1 MYKVKIQNFEGP
13 LDLLLFFVRKDEL
26 NIYDIPIAHITRSYL
41 EYLRLME
48 ELNLDIAAEF
58 ILMAATLMRI
68 KVKMMLPRDPDEEE
82 EEEPLDPRE
91 ELTRRLIE
99 YRQFKEASKSLA
111 ELNEYWRSVYR
122 RTYFN
127 FDLIP
132 QQSEEPVGLKDVTFF
147 DLLAAYKK
155 ALAKKPKVIY
165 HNIERLNVT
174 IEQQQDLITGFFND
188 KKCYLFSDLCTVMSK
203 VEIVVTFLAM
213 LELIRR
219 GEIAVK
225 QATIFDDIWIYRPDA
240 YADEE
245 MHALEEA
252 EAQRQQ
258 YEAEQGPTDTVDDT
272 EHRVGSA
279 DAGFTGAV
287 LDEGGVE
294 EDSGGG
300 EDEDVLDFDAAEGP
314 VVTEVSTD
322 TDEEIE
328 SSEES
333 VPTYVEPETYP
344 LADLSREEIE
354 RRLHAFLEEEPPREP
369 LESLS
374 QDEIRNRLD
383 TFLSEEPGRGVGSMM
398 DDLVLGAMEEGGQ
411 VAEERSDDSDRTNVV
426 TSQDSES
433 GARASD
439 MPVLEA
445 PPANDG
451 IPVAVSASHEETLPG
466 QPTDLTD
473 ESNVPSAVDESLTRK
488 SDSSPSHRTDAALDG
503 KEHKETGS
511 DGVRTALGNESK
523 VARWL
528 KEVVRFVKR
537 ILTGN

>member
-174 IEQQQDLITGFFND
+174 IEQQQDLITGFFDD
-188 KKCYLFSDLCTVMSK
+188 KKCYLFSDLCMVMSK

-240 YADEE
+240 YAEEE

-258 YEAEQGPTDTVDDT
+258 DEAERGLTETVDDT
-272 EHRVGSA
+272 EHGMGTA
-279 DAGFTGAV
+279 DAGFTDAV

-294 EDSGGG
+294 EDSRGG

-314 VVTEVSTD
+314 VVTVESTD

-328 SSEES
+328 SSDAS
-333 VPTYVEPETYP
+333 VPTYVEPETFP

-354 RRLHAFLEEEPPREP
+354 RRLHAFLDEEPPREP

-411 VAEERSDDSDRTNVV
+411 VAEEGSEDSDRTDVV

-445 PPANDG
+445 PPANHG
-451 IPVAVSASHEETLPG
+451 ISVAVSVSNEVTLPG
-466 QPTDLTD
+466 QSTALTD
-473 ESNVPSAVDESLTRK
+473 ERNVPDESLTPE
-488 SDSSPSHRTDAALDG
+488 SDSSPPDRTDAALDG
-503 KEHKETGS
+503 RGHEETGP
-511 DGVRTALGNESK
+511 DGVRSALENESK
-523 VARWL
+523 VTRWL
-528 KEVVRFVKR
+528 KKVVRFVKR